1 MTLPGAP
8 RPLGFLPPTPSTNSP
23 FSTTR
28 WVSSTMSRMA
38 SSKVSAT
45 PLDAPRRPES
55 VQTGVDQRRSESDT
69 RGKRP
74 AGEWGWGVATGHGG
88 AHSGTPEAE
97 AAIWRERE
105 RDGVEEMLIDEWRP
119 RFAARQ
125 ANVQL
130 SSRASQSYEHRQ
142 YDPETRGRA
151 DSTFSR
157 LLPHLLSTPAFAL
170 SRHSSHYAGIKR
182 AFGGGKHSQ
191 DPSGG
196 ERGVVGGGAARARSG
211 LSAGGFFATDEV
223 SSLLPG
229 LVR

>member
-28 WVSSTMSRMA
+28 WDSSTMSRMA

-55 VQTGVDQRRSESDT
+55 VQTGVDQRRGESDT

-74 AGEWGWGVATGHGG
+74 AGEWGWGVATGPGG

-97 AAIWRERE
+97 AATWRERE
-105 RDGVEEMLIDEWRP
+105 RDGVDEMLIDEWRP

-142 YDPETRGRA
+142 YDPETRARA

-157 LLPHLLSTPAFAL
+157 LLPHLSRQPPSPAPDTPPTTQA
-170 SRHSSHYAGIKR
+170 SSEHSAAGNTLRIHPAASEESWAAERRGRGR
-182 AFGGGKHSQ
+182 ASQ
-191 DPSGG
+191 QEDY
-196 ERGVVGGGAARARSG
+196 
-211 LSAGGFFATDEV
+211 
-223 SSLLPG
+223 LL
-229 LVR
+229 RTR